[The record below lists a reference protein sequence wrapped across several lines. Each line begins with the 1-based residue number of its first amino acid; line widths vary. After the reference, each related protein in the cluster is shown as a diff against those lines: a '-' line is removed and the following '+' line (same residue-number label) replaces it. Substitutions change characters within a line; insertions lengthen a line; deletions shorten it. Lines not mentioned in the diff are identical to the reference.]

1 VAGFMQTQ
9 THTEMSNIG
18 LSKQTKYHTGRLSED
33 TADIGL
39 NRNPYHMIRLS
50 ESFKV
55 AIQRDED
62 GVLWS
67 IKVWSQPIPNGIG
80 SSLIPSKTG
89 VRWMT
94 HGEDCT
100 LFNERGFTLPTG
112 FVSLANAKEFV
123 PTIAK
128 IHTTVVVQ
136 HEVVFDGA
144 RHF

>member
-1 VAGFMQTQ
+1 MQ
-9 THTEMSNIG
+9 THTHTEKGQSA
-18 LSKQTKYHTGRLSED
+18 LSKTTKYMRGRVD
-33 TADIGL
+33 TEYDSMGL
-39 NRNPYHMIRLS
+39 NSNPYHITRLS

-55 AIQRDED
+55 AIQQDED

-67 IKVWSQPIPNGIG
+67 IKVLSQDTTTGTHNGDMT
-80 SSLIPSKTG
+80 IPSKTG
-89 VRWMT
+89 GRWMT

-100 LFNERGFTLPTG
+100 LFNERGFPLPTG

-136 HEVVFDGA
+136 HEVVFDGS
-144 RHF
+144 RYW

>member
-1 VAGFMQTQ
+1 MPTH
-9 THTEMSNIG
+9 THTEMSRTG
-18 LSKQTKYHTGRLSED
+18 LHKKTKYHTGRTNDDSL
-33 TADIGL
+33 GL
-39 NRNPYHMIRLS
+39 NSNPYHITNIS
-50 ESFKV
+50 ESFRV

-67 IKVWSQPIPNGIG
+67 IKVMSQPYGWN
-80 SSLIPSKTG
+80 SCSLCGDSTHQRPSKTG
-89 VRWMT
+89 GRWLT

-100 LFNERGFTLPTG
+100 LFNERGFSLPTG

-136 HEVVFDGA
+136 HEVVFEGS
-144 RHF
+144 RVC

>member
-1 VAGFMQTQ
+1 MQTQ
-9 THTEMSNIG
+9 THTEMGRSS
-18 LSKQTKYHTGRLSED
+18 LSKTTKYTTGRVNPHHD
-33 TADIGL
+33 DMGL
-39 NRNPYHMIRLS
+39 NSNPYHITRIS
-50 ESFKV
+50 DSFRV

-67 IKVWSQPIPNGIG
+67 IKVWSQAITGTGRNPTTA
-80 SSLIPSKTG
+80 SKTG
-89 VRWMT
+89 GRWMT

-136 HEVVFDGA
+136 HEVVFDGS
-144 RHF
+144 RYW

>member
-1 VAGFMQTQ
+1 MQTH
-9 THTEMSNIG
+9 THTEMSRTG
-18 LSKQTKYHTGRLSED
+18 LSKTTKYTTGRVNPNSNL
-33 TADIGL
+33 GL
-39 NRNPYHMIRLS
+39 NSNPYHITNIS
-50 ESFKV
+50 ETFRV

-67 IKVWSQPIPNGIG
+67 IKVWSQATTTGTYNGDMT
-80 SSLIPSKTG
+80 IPSKTG
-89 VRWMT
+89 GRWMT

-100 LFNERGFTLPTG
+100 LFNERGFSLPTG

-136 HEVVFDGA
+136 HEVVFDGS
-144 RHF
+144 RHW